1 MSSNWSPGFVTVGM
15 PIESKHSKCLGSVVP
30 LAMFSIFSHSD
41 NELPILKKSKAHYKK
56 AKLNSTQQKCE
67 IILISKRHDKKG
79 HIFTV
84 FNSIT
89 Q

>member
-1 MSSNWSPGFVTVGM
+1 MSQLVTDKGKQWSDSG
-15 PIESKHSKCLGSVVP
+15 PI
-30 LAMFSIFSHSD
+30 
-41 NELPILKKSKAHYKK
+41 KK
-56 AKLNSTQQKCE
+56 AKHIKKQASLNSTQQECE